1 MACGGLGQ
9 SRQSGRARPFL
20 QPGAPGQA
28 KPQALRHDPGLRQKR
43 HHMIGL
49 RPAFGAQPMIRDQG
63 QNATP
68 ARRHP
73 IARQQGQRQAMRSA
87 GNRHGKPR
95 HRAKWPERRHS
106 SSEFGATDRRG
117 QRRRRAIPML
127 GLPALRAAAAVSR
140 TIRLR
145 PGQIGEIGPKIIQG
159 LTGFA
164 PGTKALEGIGKR
176 GILEIPLS
184 HQRITQQQ

>member
-1 MACGGLGQ
+1 
-9 SRQSGRARPFL
+9 
-20 QPGAPGQA
+20 
-28 KPQALRHDPGLRQKR
+28 
-43 HHMIGL
+43 
-49 RPAFGAQPMIRDQG
+49 MIRYQG

-73 IARQQGQRQAMRSA
+73 IARQQGQRQAMRPA

-95 HRAKWPERRHS
+95 HRAKWPKRRHGGG
-106 SSEFGATDRRG
+106 EFGATDRLG
-117 QRRRRAIPML
+117 QRRRRAIPMW

-145 PGQIGEIGPKIIQG
+145 PGQIGEIGAQIIQG
-159 LTGFA
+159 LTSLA
-164 PGTKALEGIGKR
+164 PGTKALEGIGEPDHCLWRAGALAVAAKGFVIGKR